1 MRRRR
6 LSHDASNRSGY
17 GDGLHGKELRVLDDA
32 GERVVD
38 RQQVGHVV
46 GQRPEA
52 GGGGGLDVEDS
63 VSTVSVAAGVGS

>member
-6 LSHDASNRSGY
+6 LSHDASNRSDY

-32 GERVVD
+32 DERVVD
-38 RQQVGHVV
+38 RQQFGHV
-46 GQRPEA
+46 GPRPSP